1 MNVHYNFG
9 AGMAVG
15 KTRARILD
23 ATAELLVRDGPQ
35 CSMSAIATTAG
46 VAIGSLYN
54 HFESKDALIRAVYE
68 RLAEELDAAVIR
80 EWDDGAEPSVQ
91 LDAYIN
97 DYIDFFWTDNERA
110 VLFEILSSLPLV
122 TPAEL
127 LAHFVRSADY
137 IADILARLKAGGML
151 RDAEPGQMA
160 GFIGGAIRNTLKW
173 RRLRPPPLTAKEREN
188 ISAMCKASLARQPD
202 GVSPPRS

>member
-1 MNVHYNFG
+1 
-9 AGMAVG
+9 MAVQR
-15 KTRARILD
+15 TRERILD

-54 HFESKDALIRAVYE
+54 HFSSKDALIRAVYE
-68 RLAEELDAAVIR
+68 RLAEQLDAAVIR
-80 EWDDGAEPSVQ
+80 AAGDEPSPTAQ
-91 LDAYIN
+91 LDAYID
-97 DYIDFFWTDNERA
+97 DYIEFFWTDKDRA

-127 LAHFVRSADY
+127 LAHFANSAAYVAGTIGRLQAEGAVRD
-137 IADILARLKAGGML
+137 G
-151 RDAEPGQMA
+151 EPGQMA

-173 RRLRPPPLTAKEREN
+173 RRLRPPPLTEKERAN
-188 ISAMCKASLARQPD
+188 ISAMCKASLARQPT
-202 GVSPPRS
+202 

>member
-1 MNVHYNFG
+1 
-9 AGMAVG
+9 MAVE
-15 KTRARILD
+15 KTRVRILD

-68 RLAEELDAAVIR
+68 RLAEQLDAAIIR
-80 EWDDGAEPSVQ
+80 EWEDDVVPSVQ

-127 LAHFVRSADY
+127 LAHFANSAAY
-137 IADILARLKAGGML
+137 IAEILKALQDSDIL
-151 RDAEPGQMA
+151 RDGEPGQMA

-173 RRLRPPPLTAKEREN
+173 RRLRPPPLTAVERGQ
-188 ISAMCKASLARQPD
+188 IVGMCLAAIRKGPSLPA
-202 GVSPPRS
+202 